1 MKTEYQYVDIE
12 TFRQIALSF
21 PNTTEEPHAHL
32 ASFRVEKRK
41 FATLDEENNRGCLLL
56 NPADQA
62 VFCDY
67 DKSIIY
73 PVPNKFGN
81 EGFTYFELSKVP
93 KSLLSNAMELAYN
106 RIIDKIAIAKA
117 KRKRK
122 SNR

>member
-1 MKTEYQYVDIE
+1 MKTEYQHVDSE
-12 TFRQIALSF
+12 TYRRIALSF
-21 PNTTEEPHAHL
+21 PNTIEEPHVL
-32 ASFRVEKRK
+32 LTSFRVEKRK
-41 FATLDEENNRGCLLL
+41 FATLDEENNPGCLLL
-56 NPADQA
+56 NLPDQA

-93 KSLLSNAMELAYN
+93 KSLLYHAMELAYN
-106 RIIDKIAIAKA
+106 RIIDKIATAKA

-122 SNR
+122 

>member
-1 MKTEYQYVDIE
+1 MAPGNQQVDAE

-21 PNTTEEPHAHL
+21 PHTTEEPHVHL

-56 NPADQA
+56 NLPDQA

-67 DKSIIY
+67 DKAIIY

-93 KSLLSNAMELAYN
+93 KSLLYHAMEFAYN
-106 RIIDKIAIAKA
+106 RIIDKISTAKA

-122 SNR
+122 